1 MSKTDAELLEQHQK
15 LSDELQ
21 TLLIQEGLLAVIQS
35 FGLAAVG
42 GSAALGLLVRR
53 DVDVSVRLKDDM
65 DTATFFA
72 IGAAIT
78 KQFLVQK
85 ASYSNHFIR
94 NWPGFDHGLYWGIQL
109 KHQGVVWKL
118 DLWGYGP
125 AQFDAHRRRH
135 VLLSQALAKIDRTV
149 ILRLKDDLHDGEGY
163 RYGAT
168 GPDIYTAMTA
178 GGVRDVDQ
186 FEQWWKANRAH

>member
-1 MSKTDAELLEQHQK
+1 MSKTDVELLEQHQK

-21 TLLIQEGLLAVIQS
+21 NLLIQEGLLAVIQS

-42 GSAALGLLVRR
+42 GSSALGLLVRR

-135 VLLSQALAKIDRTV
+135 VLLSQALGKIDRTA

-178 GGVRDVDQ
+178 GGVRDLDQ

>member
-1 MSKTDAELLEQHQK
+1 MSKTDPELLEQHQK

-21 TLLIQEGLLAVIQS
+21 NLLIQEGLLAVIQS

-109 KHQGVVWKL
+109 KHRGVVWKL

-135 VLLSQALAKIDRTV
+135 VLLSQALAKLDRAV
-149 ILRLKDDLHDGEGY
+149 ILRLKDDLHDGEGS

-168 GPDIYTAMTA
+168 GPDIYTALTS